1 MVVLDCELAM
11 AGRDPMT
18 SLDTV
23 ETSSPFL
30 RLEGIMIQGIGRYST
45 GIPSLDGILDGGWPL
60 GRLVEV
66 FGKEAVGK
74 TSLALKACAS
84 VQENGGTAAFVDA
97 ERGLDPNW
105 ARAIGV
111 DLTRLLVCQ
120 PSCGEDA
127 IEAVRGFINN
137 KVSLVVVDSVAALV
151 PRVEQEGN
159 MHDVSSMLQAR
170 LMSKACRILCPE
182 ASAAGTTVLFTNQL
196 RPVEHVTFGP
206 SDVSSGGNALKYY
219 ASVRIDLAK
228 VGVDGSGP
236 SPSLKLRA
244 RVVKSKV
251 SMPFRSAEFM
261 LGFNGWFSE
270 IKEEA

>member
-1 MVVLDCELAM
+1 
-11 AGRDPMT
+11 
-18 SLDTV
+18 
-23 ETSSPFL
+23 
-30 RLEGIMIQGIGRYST
+30 MIQGVGRYST

-84 VQENGGTAAFVDA
+84 VIENGGTAAFVDA
-97 ERGLDPNW
+97 EHGLDPSW

-111 DLTRLLVCQ
+111 DLNRLLVCQ

-127 IEAVRGFINN
+127 IEAVRRFINN
-137 KVSLVVVDSVAALV
+137 KVNPVHLVVVDSVAALV

-182 ASAAGTTVLFTNQL
+182 ASASGTTVLFTNQL

-206 SDVSSGGNALKYY
+206 SDVSSGGNAMKYY
-219 ASVRIDLAK
+219 ASVRIDLARI
-228 VGVDGSGP
+228 GSIRAGSGLEDP
-236 SPSLKLRA
+236 VTGIKLRA

-261 LGFNGWFSE
+261 LGFNGWFGE
-270 IKEEA
+270 AEEKS